1 MGKYILKRVGYMFLT
16 LFVVVTIT
24 FFLMRAIPGDP
35 LATMARALPEQTRQA
50 FYARYGLDRPLF
62 EQYLTY
68 MKNLLRLDLGESL
81 LYAGRS
87 VSGTIASTSPI
98 SGLVGGIALLIG
110 TVIGVLMGIM
120 AALNKNKW
128 PDYLVMFIAILGTTV
143 PVFVLIS
150 LLQLMLSVNLGWL
163 PSSGWGEP
171 KHLVMPVIV
180 LSFGTIATYARY
192 VKASMLE
199 TMDQD
204 YVLTARAKGLS
215 ERQVITRHVLRNSL
229 MPCVT
234 IFAGSVVGVFT
245 GAFVTER
252 MFAIPGIGFYYINSI
267 NSHDY
272 TMVLGTTVFYAA
284 LFIIMQVVLDFV
296 YMLIDPRI
304 RITGKR

>member
-1 MGKYILKRVGYMFLT
+1 MKFAPIIDPSVRKPSPKPVRVDLRKVF
-16 LFVVVTIT
+16 T
-24 FFLMRAIPGDP
+24 FG
-35 LATMARALPEQTRQA
+35 TALWA
-50 FYARYGLDRPLF
+50 
-62 EQYLTY
+62 
-68 MKNLLRLDLGESL
+68 
-81 LYAGRS
+81 
-87 VSGTIASTSPI
+87 
-98 SGLVGGIALLIG
+98 IALVICMILLAFGINVERLQTMCAAG

-150 LLQLMLSVNLGWL
+150 LLQLLLSVNLGWL

>member
-110 TVIGVLMGIM
+110 TVIGVFMGIM

-150 LLQLMLSVNLGWL
+150 LLQLLLSVNLGWL

-215 ERQVITRHVLRNSL
+215 ERQVITRHVLRNSMIPVVTYLGQDLGAL
-229 MPCVT
+229 MGGAMISET
-234 IFAGSVVGVFT
+234 IFNVH
-245 GAFVTER
+245 
-252 MFAIPGIGFYYINSI
+252 GIGYLTYQSI
-267 NSHDY
+267 LKGEGNLVVSIVTLLMLIFVVCNLLVD
-272 TMVLGTTVFYAA
+272 MLYAA
-284 LFIIMQVVLDFV
+284 L
-296 YMLIDPRI
+296 DPRI
-304 RITGKR
+304 RYA

>member
-1 MGKYILKRVGYMFLT
+1 MPAMGWTGPCLS
-16 LFVVVTIT
+16 
-24 FFLMRAIPGDP
+24 
-35 LATMARALPEQTRQA
+35 
-50 FYARYGLDRPLF
+50 
-62 EQYLTY
+62 
-68 MKNLLRLDLGESL
+68 RLDLGESL

-150 LLQLMLSVNLGWL
+150 LLQLLLSVNLGWL